1 MQDEK
6 IALTSRKHHVNSQ
19 IIHKNDKITLEIV
32 EEAGSDLENNS
43 QAAAFALTSREN
55 FGKNVDM

>member
-6 IALTSRKHHVNSQ
+6 IAITAKKYHVNSQ
-19 IIHKNDKITLEIV
+19 VIHKNDRITLEIV
-32 EEAGSDLENNS
+32 EEVCSDIENNS

-55 FGKNVDM
+55 FGKNLDM